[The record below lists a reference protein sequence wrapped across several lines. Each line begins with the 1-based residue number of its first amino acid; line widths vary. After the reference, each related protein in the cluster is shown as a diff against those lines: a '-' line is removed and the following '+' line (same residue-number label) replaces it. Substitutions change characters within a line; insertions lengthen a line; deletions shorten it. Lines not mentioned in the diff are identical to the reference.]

1 MRRDGRVTL
10 VNSFLADLLDH
21 PLDRLG
27 LDVQVRE
34 FGEISGRLLIGR
46 TVDAGMNDFLLHAWA
61 KAGVV
66 NAQRLALREKKP
78 ADIGGNWRLVLSRRH
93 LLAWS

>member
-1 MRRDGRVTL
+1 MGRDGRVTL
-10 VNSFLADLLDH
+10 VNSLLADLPDKSF
-21 PLDRLG
+21 DRLG

-34 FGEISGRLLIGR
+34 FSEISGRLLIGR
-46 TVDAGMNDFLLHAWA
+46 TVDAGMKNFLLHSRAE
-61 KAGVV
+61 AGPV

-78 ADIGGNWRLVLSRRH
+78 ADSGGNWRRVLSRRH